1 MVTITWHNRHYNE
14 RKRER
19 MGGVKKRMTTFQKDQ
34 EALLK
39 KDAIILEFKRL
50 IEMSGVLPK
59 REKSVFQS
67 KVGKE

>member
-1 MVTITWHNRHYNE
+1 
-14 RKRER
+14 
-19 MGGVKKRMTTFQKDQ
+19 MTTFQKDQ

>member
-1 MVTITWHNRHYNE
+1 M
-14 RKRER
+14 KGREKEW
-19 MGGVKKRMTTFQKDQ
+19 GGVKKRMTTFQKDQ

-50 IEMSGVLPK
+50 IEMSGVLPN